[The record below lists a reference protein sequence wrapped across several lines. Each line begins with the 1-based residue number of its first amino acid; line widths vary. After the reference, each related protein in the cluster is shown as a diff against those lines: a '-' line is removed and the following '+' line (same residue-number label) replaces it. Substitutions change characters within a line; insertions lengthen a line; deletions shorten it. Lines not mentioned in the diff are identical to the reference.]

1 MRARPYQLEAIKSCL
16 DDLEK
21 GYNPVLNLATGTGKS
36 LIIADLAYTLSRQN
50 KRVWILTHTTKLV
63 QQNVAQFKR
72 LSALPVGI
80 CCSSIHKPTEED
92 INEKII
98 YGTIQTVSNL
108 SILAPDGIIIDEA
121 HRVPCENGTTQYEKL
136 FTTYPQAQRI
146 ALTATPW
153 RLDNGLIYK
162 EKDDG
167 TSSNGSFSDSS
178 EVGGIASDTRWFN
191 KCSYNYNVERG
202 VEEGYLS
209 PLVGASDRIQ
219 LDLSDCEL
227 IGNDFNQA
235 DASRLITNSWL
246 TSVCK
251 KLDTVARDRKIMA
264 VYTPTIL
271 VAMTV
276 KKKLEKY
283 TDRKVAVL
291 HSKMDQDERQ
301 EVYQGLEDGRYNAV
315 TSVDMLTTGFDLPSL
330 DCIVCL
336 RPTLSSSLWVQILG
350 RGTRLSQGKKD
361 CLVLDFAGN
370 FLRLGGCSMMPQWT
384 MEKRPTI
391 SDEIVEG
398 DFIPL
403 PFVKK
408 ERFLHPGLTTIEPVD
423 PNTGKAVG
431 DNDTVTATVS
441 ACQGFVPRGKNY
453 ISVKYVCLT
462 ENNAKITA
470 TKFLNTNK
478 ESDDVY
484 RFFDRRQLPIKL
496 PSPPNR
502 LSYMIKSANKPTSV
516 VLKKRGQYW
525 NVLEET
531 F

>member
-16 DDLEK
+16 ADLEK
-21 GYNPVLNLATGTGKS
+21 GFNPVLNLATGTGKS

-63 QQNVAQFKR
+63 QQNVAQFKK

-80 CCSSIHKPTEED
+80 CCSSIHKPTEQD

-98 YGTIQTVSNL
+98 YGTIQTISNL
-108 SILAPDGIIIDEA
+108 SILAPDVIIIDEA
-121 HRVPCENGTTQYEKL
+121 HRVPCENGTSQYEKL
-136 FTTYPQAQRI
+136 FTAYPRCQKV

-153 RLDNGLIYK
+153 RLDNGLIYR
-162 EKDDG
+162 ENDNVHSRSNDPNGDDSN
-167 TSSNGSFSDSS
+167 TSG
-178 EVGGIASDTRWFN
+178 RWFN
-191 KCSYNYNVERG
+191 KLSYNYNVEQG
-202 VEEGYLS
+202 VAQGYLS

-235 DASRLITNSWL
+235 DASRLITDGWL

-264 VYTPTIL
+264 IYTPTIM
-271 VAMTV
+271 VAMVV

-361 CLVLDFAGN
+361 CLVLDFSGN

-391 SDEIVEG
+391 NDEIVEG

-423 PNTGKAVG
+423 PNTGKAIG
-431 DNDTVTATVS
+431 DNGSVTATVS

-484 RFFDRRQLPIKL
+484 RFFDRRSLPVTL
-496 PSPPNR
+496 PCPPNR
-502 LSYMIKSANKPTSV
+502 LSYMIKSAPKPSSV

>member
-98 YGTIQTVSNL
+98 YGTIQTISNL
-108 SILAPDGIIIDEA
+108 SILAPDVIIIDEA
-121 HRVPCENGTTQYEKL
+121 HRVPCENGTSQYEKL
-136 FTTYPQAQRI
+136 FTAYPQAQRV

-153 RLDNGLIYK
+153 RLDNGLIYR
-162 EKDDG
+162 ENDNVRDSNDG
-167 TSSNGSFSDSS
+167 DIHDSS
-178 EVGGIASDTRWFN
+178 GSRWFN
-191 KCSYNYNVERG
+191 KCSYEYNVERG

-235 DASRLITNSWL
+235 DASRLITDGWL

-251 KLDTVARDRKIMA
+251 KLNTVARDRKIMA
-264 VYTPTIL
+264 VYTPTIM
-271 VAMTV
+271 VAMVV

-361 CLVLDFAGN
+361 CLVLDFSGN

-391 SDEIVEG
+391 DDEIVEG
-398 DFIPL
+398 NFIPL

-431 DNDTVTATVS
+431 DNELIAATVS

-484 RFFDRRQLPIKL
+484 RFFDRRRLPVTL
-496 PSPPNR
+496 PCPPNR
-502 LSYMIKSANKPTSV
+502 LSYMIKSAPKPTLV

>member
-1 MRARPYQLEAIKSCL
+1 MKARPYQIEATRACIE
-16 DDLEK
+16 DLK
-21 GYNPVLNLATGTGKS
+21 QGYNPVLNLATGTGKS
-36 LIIADLAYTLSRQN
+36 LIIAHLAYTLSRQN

-80 CCSSIHKPTEED
+80 CCSSIHKPTEQD

-98 YGTIQTVSNL
+98 YGTIQTISNL
-108 SILAPDGIIIDEA
+108 SILAADVIIIDEA
-121 HRVPCENGTTQYEKL
+121 HRVPFENGKSQYEKL
-136 FTTYPQAQRI
+136 FTAYPQSQKI

-153 RLDNGLIYK
+153 RLDNKLIYK
-162 EKDDG
+162 ENDNVRNSNDG
-167 TSSNGSFSDSS
+167 DLHDSYGS
-178 EVGGIASDTRWFN
+178 RWFN
-191 KCSYNYNVERG
+191 KCSYEYNVAQG
-202 VEEGYLS
+202 VKEGYLS
-209 PLVGASDRIQ
+209 PLVGASSRIQ

-235 DASRLITNSWL
+235 DASRLITDSWL

-251 KLDTVARDRKIMA
+251 KLNTVARDRKIMA

-301 EVYQGLEDGRYNAV
+301 EIYQGLEDGRYNTV
-315 TSVDMLTTGFDLPSL
+315 TSVDMLTTGFNLPSL

-350 RGTRLSQGKKD
+350 RGTRLSDGKKN
-361 CLVLDFAGN
+361 CLVLDFVGN
-370 FLRLGGCSMMPQWT
+370 FLRLGGCAMMPQWT

-391 SDEIVEG
+391 PDEIVEG
-398 DFIPL
+398 NFIPL

-423 PNTGKAVG
+423 PSTGKAVG
-431 DNDTVTATVS
+431 DNDTVAATVS

-470 TKFLNTNK
+470 TRFLNTNK

-484 RFFDRRQLPIKL
+484 QFFDRRNLPVTL
-496 PSPPNR
+496 PCQPNR
-502 LSYMIKSANKPTSV
+502 LSYMIKMAAKPLSV
-516 VLKKRGQYW
+516 ILKKNGRYW

>member
-16 DDLEK
+16 ADLEK

-80 CCSSIHKPTEED
+80 CCSSIYKPTEED
-92 INEKII
+92 INAKII
-98 YGTIQTVSNL
+98 YGTIQTISNL
-108 SILAPDGIIIDEA
+108 SILAADVIIIDEA
-121 HRVPCENGTTQYEKL
+121 HRVPCENGTSQYEKL
-136 FTTYPQAQRI
+136 FTAYPQAQRV

-153 RLDNGLIYK
+153 RLDNGLIYR
-162 EKDDG
+162 ENDNVRDSNDG
-167 TSSNGSFSDSS
+167 DIHDSS
-178 EVGGIASDTRWFN
+178 GSRWFN
-191 KCSYNYNVERG
+191 KCSYEYNVEQG

-235 DASRLITNSWL
+235 DASRLITDGWL

-251 KLDTVARDRKIMA
+251 KLDTVARDRKVMA

-271 VAMTV
+271 VAMVV

-315 TSVDMLTTGFDLPSL
+315 TSVDMLTTGFNLPSL
-330 DCIVCL
+330 DCIISL
-336 RPTLSSSLWVQILG
+336 RPTLSSSLWVQTLG
-350 RGTRLSQGKKD
+350 RGTRLSQGKKN

-391 SDEIVEG
+391 DDEIVEG
-398 DFIPL
+398 NFIPL
-403 PFVKK
+403 PFEKK

-502 LSYMIKSANKPTSV
+502 LSYMIKSAPKPTLV

>member
-21 GYNPVLNLATGTGKS
+21 GYSPVLNLATGTGKS

-50 KRVWILTHTTKLV
+50 KRVWVLTHTTKLV

-80 CCSSIHKPTEED
+80 CCSSIHKPTEQD

-98 YGTIQTVSNL
+98 YGTIQTISNL
-108 SILAPDGIIIDEA
+108 SILAADVIIIDEA
-121 HRVPCENGTTQYEKL
+121 HRVPCENGTSQYEKL
-136 FTTYPQAQRI
+136 FTAYPKAQRV

-153 RLDNGLIYK
+153 RLDNGLIYR
-162 EKDDG
+162 ENDNVHSRSNDPDGDD
-167 TSSNGSFSDSS
+167 SNFS
-178 EVGGIASDTRWFN
+178 GRWFN
-191 KCSYNYNVERG
+191 KLSYNYNVERG
-202 VEEGYLS
+202 VEQGYLS

-227 IGNDFNQA
+227 IGNDFNQT
-235 DASRLITNSWL
+235 DASRLITDGWL

-271 VAMTV
+271 VAMVV

-301 EVYQGLEDGRYNAV
+301 EVYQGLEDGRYNAI

-361 CLVLDFAGN
+361 CLVLDFSGN

-391 SDEIVEG
+391 PDEIVEG
-398 DFIPL
+398 NFIPL

-423 PNTGKAVG
+423 PNTGKAIG

-462 ENNAKITA
+462 KNNAKITA

-502 LSYMIKSANKPTSV
+502 LSYMIKSAPKPTSV

>member
-80 CCSSIHKPTEED
+80 CCSSIHKPTEQD

-98 YGTIQTVSNL
+98 YGTIQTISNL
-108 SILAPDGIIIDEA
+108 SILAADVIIIDEA
-121 HRVPCENGTTQYEKL
+121 HRVPCENGTSQYEKL
-136 FTTYPQAQRI
+136 FTAYPKAQRV

-153 RLDNGLIYK
+153 RLDNGLIYR
-162 EKDDG
+162 ENDDVRD
-167 TSSNGSFSDSS
+167 SNDGDLHDSS
-178 EVGGIASDTRWFN
+178 GSRWFN
-191 KCSYNYNVERG
+191 KCSYEYNVERG
-202 VEEGYLS
+202 VEQGYLS

-235 DASRLITNSWL
+235 DASRLITESWL

-271 VAMTV
+271 VAMVV

-301 EVYQGLEDGRYNAV
+301 EVYQGLEDGRYNAI

-361 CLVLDFAGN
+361 CLVLDFSGN

-391 SDEIVEG
+391 DDEIVEG
-398 DFIPL
+398 NFIPL

-453 ISVKYVCLT
+453 ISVKYICLT

-502 LSYMIKSANKPTSV
+502 LSYMIKSAPKPTSV

>member
-72 LSALPVGI
+72 LSTIPVGI

-98 YGTIQTVSNL
+98 YGTIQTISNL
-108 SILAPDGIIIDEA
+108 SILAPDVIIIDEA

-162 EKDDG
+162 ENDNVRNSNDG
-167 TSSNGSFSDSS
+167 DLHDSYGS
-178 EVGGIASDTRWFN
+178 RWFN
-191 KCSYNYNVERG
+191 KCSYEYNVERG

-235 DASRLITNSWL
+235 EASRLITDSWL

-251 KLDTVARDRKIMA
+251 KLNIVARDRKIIA
-264 VYTPTIL
+264 VYTPTIM

-301 EVYQGLEDGRYNAV
+301 EVYQGLEDGRYNAI

-423 PNTGKAVG
+423 PNTGKAIG

-462 ENNAKITA
+462 ENNAKLTA

-484 RFFDRRQLPIKL
+484 RFFDRRNLPVTL
-496 PSPPNR
+496 PCPPNN
-502 LSYMIKSANKPTSV
+502 LSYRIKSAPKPTSV
-516 VLKKRGQYW
+516 VLKKSGQYW

>member
-16 DDLEK
+16 ADLEK
-21 GYNPVLNLATGTGKS
+21 GFNPVLNLATGTGKS

-63 QQNVAQFKR
+63 QQNVAQFKK

-80 CCSSIHKPTEED
+80 CCSSIHKPTEQD

-98 YGTIQTVSNL
+98 YGTIQTISNL
-108 SILAPDGIIIDEA
+108 SILAPDIIIIDEA
-121 HRVPCENGTTQYEKL
+121 HRVPCENGTSQYEKL
-136 FTTYPQAQRI
+136 FTAYPRCQKV

-153 RLDNGLIYK
+153 RLDNGLIYR
-162 EKDDG
+162 ENDNVHSRSKDLNGDDSN
-167 TSSNGSFSDSS
+167 TSG
-178 EVGGIASDTRWFN
+178 RWFN
-191 KCSYNYNVERG
+191 KLSYNYNVEQG
-202 VEEGYLS
+202 VAEGYLS

-235 DASRLITNSWL
+235 DASRLITDGWL

-264 VYTPTIL
+264 IYTPTIM
-271 VAMTV
+271 VAMVV

-361 CLVLDFAGN
+361 CLVLDFSGN

-391 SDEIVEG
+391 PDEIVEG
-398 DFIPL
+398 NFIPL

-431 DNDTVTATVS
+431 DNGSVTATVS

-484 RFFDRRQLPIKL
+484 RFFDRRSLPVTL
-496 PSPPNR
+496 PCPPNR
-502 LSYMIKSANKPTSV
+502 LSYMIKSAPKPSSV

>member
-1 MRARPYQLEAIKSCL
+1 MRARPYQLEAIKTCL
-16 DDLEK
+16 ADLEK
-21 GYNPVLNLATGTGKS
+21 GFNPVLNLATGTGKS

-98 YGTIQTVSNL
+98 YGTIQTISNL
-108 SILAPDGIIIDEA
+108 SILAPDVIIIDEA
-121 HRVPCENGTTQYEKL
+121 HRVPCENGTSQYEKL
-136 FTTYPQAQRI
+136 FTAYPQAQRI

-153 RLDNGLIYK
+153 RLDNGLIYR
-162 EKDDG
+162 ENDNVRDSNDG
-167 TSSNGSFSDSS
+167 DIHDSS
-178 EVGGIASDTRWFN
+178 GSRWFN
-191 KCSYNYNVERG
+191 KLSYNYNVERG
-202 VEEGYLS
+202 VEQGYLS

-235 DASRLITNSWL
+235 DASRLITDGWL

-251 KLDTVARDRKIMA
+251 KLNTVARDRKIMA
-264 VYTPTIL
+264 VYTPTIM
-271 VAMTV
+271 VAMVV

-315 TSVDMLTTGFDLPSL
+315 TSVDMLTTGFDLPRL
-330 DCIVCL
+330 DTIICL

-391 SDEIVEG
+391 DDEIVEG
-398 DFIPL
+398 NFIPL

-423 PNTGKAVG
+423 PNTGKTVG
-431 DNDTVTATVS
+431 DNELIAATVS

-484 RFFDRRQLPIKL
+484 RFFDRRNLPVTL
-496 PSPPNR
+496 PCPPNR
-502 LSYMIKSANKPTSV
+502 LSYMIKSAPKPTLV

>member
-1 MRARPYQLEAIKSCL
+1 MRARPYQLEAIKTCL
-16 DDLEK
+16 ADLEK

-80 CCSSIHKPTEED
+80 CCSSIHKPTEQD

-98 YGTIQTVSNL
+98 YGTIQTISNL
-108 SILAPDGIIIDEA
+108 SILAPDIIIIDEA
-121 HRVPCENGTTQYEKL
+121 HRVPCENGTSQYEKL
-136 FTTYPQAQRI
+136 FTAYPRSQKV

-153 RLDNGLIYK
+153 RLDNGLIYR
-162 EKDDG
+162 ENDNVRD
-167 TSSNGSFSDSS
+167 SNNGDLHDSS
-178 EVGGIASDTRWFN
+178 GSRWFN
-191 KCSYNYNVERG
+191 KCSYEYNVERG

-235 DASRLITNSWL
+235 DASRLITDGWL

-271 VAMTV
+271 VAMVV

-330 DCIVCL
+330 DCIISL
-336 RPTLSSSLWVQILG
+336 RPTLSSSLWVQTLG

-391 SDEIVEG
+391 NDEIVEG
-398 DFIPL
+398 NFIPL

-423 PNTGKAVG
+423 PNTGKAIG
-431 DNDTVTATVS
+431 DNGSVTATVS

-484 RFFDRRQLPIKL
+484 RFFDRRNLPVTL
-496 PSPPNR
+496 PCPPNR
-502 LSYMIKSANKPTSV
+502 LSYMIKSAPKPTSV

>member
-1 MRARPYQLEAIKSCL
+1 MRARPYQLEAIKTCL
-16 DDLEK
+16 ADLEK
-21 GYNPVLNLATGTGKS
+21 GFNPVLNLATGTGKS

-98 YGTIQTVSNL
+98 YGTIQTISNL
-108 SILAPDGIIIDEA
+108 SILAPDVIIIDEA
-121 HRVPCENGTTQYEKL
+121 HRVPCENGTSQYEKL
-136 FTTYPQAQRI
+136 FTAYPRSQRI

-153 RLDNGLIYK
+153 RLDNGLIYR
-162 EKDDG
+162 ENDNVRDSNDG
-167 TSSNGSFSDSS
+167 DIHDSS
-178 EVGGIASDTRWFN
+178 GSRWFN
-191 KCSYNYNVERG
+191 KCSYEYNVERG

-235 DASRLITNSWL
+235 DASRLITDGWL

-251 KLDTVARDRKIMA
+251 KLNTVARDRKIMA
-264 VYTPTIL
+264 VYTPTIM
-271 VAMTV
+271 VAMVV

-315 TSVDMLTTGFDLPSL
+315 TSVDMLTTGFDLPRL
-330 DCIVCL
+330 DTIICL

-350 RGTRLSQGKKD
+350 RGTRLFQGKKD

-391 SDEIVEG
+391 PDEIVEG
-398 DFIPL
+398 NFIPL

-502 LSYMIKSANKPTSV
+502 LSYMIKSAPKPTLV

>member
-1 MRARPYQLEAIKSCL
+1 
-16 DDLEK
+16 
-21 GYNPVLNLATGTGKS
+21 
-36 LIIADLAYTLSRQN
+36 
-50 KRVWILTHTTKLV
+50 
-63 QQNVAQFKR
+63 
-72 LSALPVGI
+72 
-80 CCSSIHKPTEED
+80 
-92 INEKII
+92 
-98 YGTIQTVSNL
+98 
-108 SILAPDGIIIDEA
+108 
-121 HRVPCENGTTQYEKL
+121 
-136 FTTYPQAQRI
+136 
-146 ALTATPW
+146 
-153 RLDNGLIYK
+153 
-162 EKDDG
+162 
-167 TSSNGSFSDSS
+167 
-178 EVGGIASDTRWFN
+178 
-191 KCSYNYNVERG
+191 
-202 VEEGYLS
+202 
-209 PLVGASDRIQ
+209 
-219 LDLSDCEL
+219 
-227 IGNDFNQA
+227 
-235 DASRLITNSWL
+235 
-246 TSVCK
+246 
-251 KLDTVARDRKIMA
+251 
-264 VYTPTIL
+264 
-271 VAMTV
+271 
-276 KKKLEKY
+276 
-283 TDRKVAVL
+283 
-291 HSKMDQDERQ
+291 
-301 EVYQGLEDGRYNAV
+301 
-315 TSVDMLTTGFDLPSL
+315 MLTTGFDLPRL
-330 DCIVCL
+330 DTIICL